1 MKKILITGA
10 AGFIGF
16 HICKRLI
23 ENKQII
29 QGIDNLNSYYDPNLK
44 RERLNILN
52 SLSRKNKSKWLFHEV
67 DLKDKNLIENIFNN
81 FKPEIVINMAAQA
94 GVRHSIENPDAYI
107 VSNIVGFNNILECCR
122 EFKVKHFL
130 FASSSSVY
138 GGNKKL
144 PYSENDPV
152 DHPVSLYAA
161 TKRSNELIAHSYS
174 HLFNLPSTG
183 LRFFT
188 VYGPWGRPDMAPM
201 IFTDAILNKKQIR
214 IFNNGIM
221 SRDFTYIDDVV
232 DVIILLLKSIPKK
245 SLSNKN
251 YEKIPSSSWAPFRI
265 LNIGNSKPI
274 KLLDF
279 VSNLEKELSI
289 KAKMKYMPMQKG
301 DVQNTFADTKNLE
314 KIIKYKPNTP
324 IKKGISKFI
333 NWYRA
338 FYNI

>member
-1 MKKILITGA
+1 
-10 AGFIGF
+10 
-16 HICKRLI
+16 
-23 ENKQII
+23 
-29 QGIDNLNSYYDPNLK
+29 
-44 RERLNILN
+44 
-52 SLSRKNKSKWLFHEV
+52 
-67 DLKDKNLIENIFNN
+67 
-81 FKPEIVINMAAQA
+81 
-94 GVRHSIENPDAYI
+94 
-107 VSNIVGFNNILECCR
+107 
-122 EFKVKHFL
+122 
-130 FASSSSVY
+130 
-138 GGNKKL
+138 
-144 PYSENDPV
+144 
-152 DHPVSLYAA
+152 
-161 TKRSNELIAHSYS
+161 
-174 HLFNLPSTG
+174 
-183 LRFFT
+183 
-188 VYGPWGRPDMAPM
+188 M

-279 VSNLEKELSI
+279 VSNLEKELNI
-289 KAKMKYMPMQKG
+289 KAKMKYIPMQKG

-314 KIIKYKPNTP
+314 KLIKYKPNTP